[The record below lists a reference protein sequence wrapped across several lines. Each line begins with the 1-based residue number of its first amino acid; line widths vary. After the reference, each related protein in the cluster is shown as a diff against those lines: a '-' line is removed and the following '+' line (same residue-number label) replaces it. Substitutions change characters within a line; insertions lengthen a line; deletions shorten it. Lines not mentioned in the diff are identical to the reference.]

1 MSWERHFKV
10 ASRKVVVLPHA
21 RDRLLSRFRLD
32 WAPKDWPR
40 ALRERKEEV
49 RRVAESG
56 DPANVLLDGHI
67 IAVIRSHHERAVSVA
82 TVMTRSMLEGRG
94 RTWV

>member
-1 MSWERHFKV
+1 MSWGGPFKV
-10 ASRKVVVLPHA
+10 ASRKVFVLPHA
-21 RDRLLSRFRLD
+21 RERLFSRFRLD
-32 WAPKDWPR
+32 WATKDWRR
-40 ALRERKEEV
+40 ALRERKGEV

-67 IAVIRSHHERAVSVA
+67 IAVIRMHHEKAISVA
-82 TVMTRSMLEGRG
+82 TVMTRSMMEGRG

>member
-1 MSWERHFKV
+1 MSWEHHFKV
-10 ASRKVVVLPHA
+10 ASRKVFVLQHA
-21 RDRLLSRFRLD
+21 RERLLSRFRLD
-32 WAPKDWPR
+32 WAPKDWRR

-67 IAVIRSHHERAVSVA
+67 ITVIRPRHEKAVSVA
-82 TVMTRSMLEGRG
+82 TVMPRSMMEGRG